1 MLPDHAP
8 DQDAV
13 LDMLPEQRPVY
24 YAEQALLG
32 ALLLEPHR
40 LADITGVEPDSFS
53 HHAHGALFAAI
64 RALPAPDP
72 GRHAEDA
79 SWLTAVLTTARKHT
93 RGLTASYLHTLVQI
107 CPWPKH
113 APAYARMVETDH
125 ARRTLR
131 LHAHRLIQS
140 ATDATLPQPV
150 SAALA
155 KADALARCADDLAA
169 RFRAH
174 PGSLPR
180 TLAPPPG
187 DTLSGHD
194 EEALDEERSLLATA
208 IAHPAETEQMRWL
221 TAQDITHPLHAGLWQ
236 CLTALTRRGAPVDPV
251 TVLWEAQHK
260 GLLTAEITPLE
271 LLNLLSTPPGGSP
284 HYWGERI
291 LKRAVLTTAHHVG
304 TRIAAFTNDPATTP
318 YQLVVGSRRALADLT
333 SLRSRWERANHPT
346 PPTTPAHS
354 RTSPP
359 PRAGPPPVTTPPFPR
374 ISR

>member
-8 DQDAV
+8 DKDEG
-13 LDMLPEQRPVY
+13 LDTLPEPRPVY

-40 LADITGVEPDSFS
+40 LPDITGVEPDSFAQ
-53 HHAHGALFAAI
+53 HAHGALFAAI
-64 RALPAPDP
+64 RSLPTPDP
-72 GRHAEDA
+72 GRHAKDA

-93 RGLTASYLHTLVQI
+93 RGLTASYLHTLVQV

-131 LHAHRLIQS
+131 LLAHRLKQT
-140 ATDATLPQPV
+140 ATDTTLPQPV

-155 KADALARCADDLAA
+155 EADALARCADDLAA

-180 TLAPPPG
+180 TPAPPPG
-187 DTLSGHD
+187 GTLSGHD

-208 IAHPAETEQMRWL
+208 IAHPAEAEQMRWL

-260 GLLTAEITPLE
+260 GLLTAEITPRE
-271 LLNLLSTPPGGSP
+271 LLDLLETPPGGSP
-284 HYWGERI
+284 LLGRTHPQTRRPRDRTTRR
-291 LKRAVLTTAHHVG
+291 RAHRSVHRRSGDHPVPARRRQPSRTGRPHLAAHPLGAGQPSHATNHARLLPNLT
-304 TRIAAFTNDPATTP
+304 PATGEP
-318 YQLVVGSRRALADLT
+318 RR
-333 SLRSRWERANHPT
+333 
-346 PPTTPAHS
+346 
-354 RTSPP
+354 
-359 PRAGPPPVTTPPFPR
+359 
-374 ISR
+374 

>member
-8 DQDAV
+8 DKDEG
-13 LDMLPEQRPVY
+13 LDTLPEPRPVY

-40 LADITGVEPDSFS
+40 LPDITGVEPDSFAQ
-53 HHAHGALFAAI
+53 HAHGALFAAI
-64 RALPAPDP
+64 RSLPTPDP
-72 GRHAEDA
+72 GRHAKDA

-93 RGLTASYLHTLVQI
+93 RGLTASYLHTLVQV

-131 LHAHRLIQS
+131 LLAHRLKQT
-140 ATDATLPQPV
+140 ATDTTLPQPV

-155 KADALARCADDLAA
+155 EADALARCADDLAA

-180 TLAPPPG
+180 TPAPPPG
-187 DTLSGHD
+187 GTLSGHD

-208 IAHPAETEQMRWL
+208 IAHPAEAEQMRWL

-260 GLLTAEITPLE
+260 GLLTAEITPRE
-271 LLNLLSTPPGGSP
+271 LLDLLETPPGGSP
-284 HYWGERI
+284 PYWGERI
-291 LKRAVLTTAHHVG
+291 LKRGVLATAQRVG
-304 TRIAAFTNDPATTP
+304 ARIAAFTDDPATTP

-333 SLRSRWERANHPT
+333 SLRTRWERANHPT
-346 PPTTPAHS
+346 PPTMPAYS

-359 PRAGPPPVTTPPFPR
+359 PRASPPSVTTPPSPR